1 MKTATY
7 LYEAH
12 DGDSFTKLSE
22 YAIKTGATV
31 TVNPDKRTILV
42 TTDMNDG
49 SDDDPI
55 RILVTAIDNEGISCH
70 KTHVECE
77 GDILKQIADLA
88 KQNEALTEAN
98 KKVEESKQFYQNLY
112 YKESGNADRLKKQI
126 AAIATLIDAIGQ

>member
-22 YAIKTGATV
+22 YAIKTCATV

-42 TTDMNDG
+42 TTDKNDG

-55 RILVTAIDNEGISCH
+55 RILLIAIDNEGLSCH

-77 GDILKQIADLA
+77 GDILKQIADLT
-88 KQNEALTEAN
+88 KQNEILTEAH
-98 KKVEESKQFYQNLY
+98 KKGEEGKQLYQNLY
-112 YKESGNADRLKKQI
+112 YKESGNTDRLKKQI